1 MKDYFEPHWKKQ
13 FTQKVL
19 RIPTRDLIAAYG
31 EDYLP
36 HLTAFADAELSCV
49 SHQGAEFCDLT
60 RE

>member
-1 MKDYFEPHWKKQ
+1 MKDYYELLWKKE

-19 RIPTRDLIAAYG
+19 RIPTPDLIAAYG

-36 HLTAFADAELSCV
+36 HVTAFADAELSRV
-49 SHQGAEFCDLT
+49 SHTGPEFCDLT